1 MDKEILQKIQSL
13 VGTGN
18 CLHTKEAMA
27 CYGYD
32 ASASACLPDVV
43 VFPGNTQEISS
54 LVTLAN
60 ETGIPVTPRGS
71 GTGTTGGCIAVK
83 GGMVLV
89 TTRMNR
95 ILKIDTDNLVAH
107 VEPGVMTG
115 RLHDAVEAQGL
126 YYPPDPASARYS
138 TIGGNLGECAGG
150 PRAVKYGVTR
160 DYVLGL
166 EAVIGTGEIIR
177 TGVQTA
183 KGVVGYDLTRLMV
196 GSEGT
201 LGIITRIILRLLPRP
216 ETVRTLLALFPDMA
230 PAAETV
236 SEIIRRGLTPRTIEF
251 MDRAS
256 IQCVSDQIDPPL
268 PREAGALLIIEA
280 DGTPGETDNAVRQLA
295 AVCRERGALSA
306 TVAGTEAE
314 AENLWQARKALSP
327 AMYQYGPDKMNEDI
341 VVPRSRIPEMLR
353 YVEAL
358 QAETGLTMICFGHA
372 GDGNIHFHIMLD
384 KSVAADLAK
393 AEAAVEKVFDKTL
406 ALGGSISG
414 EHGVGLSKQPY
425 LSKEIGGVEQ
435 RVMQQIKQ
443 VFDPR
448 GILNPGKIF
457 PATGEAGI

>member
-1 MDKEILQKIQSL
+1 MDENIFRKIQDI
-13 VGTGN
+13 VGPDH
-18 CLHTKEAMA
+18 CLSDPVAMA

-32 ASASACLPDVV
+32 ASANAGVPDAVAFPQNAREVSA
-43 VFPGNTQEISS
+43 
-54 LVTLAN
+54 LVTLA
-60 ETGIPVTPRGS
+60 GKAGFPVTPRGS
-71 GTGTTGGCIAVK
+71 GTGTTGGCIAAQ
-83 GGMVLV
+83 GGLVLV

-95 ILKIDTDNLVAH
+95 IIDIDTDNLVAH
-107 VEPGVMTG
+107 VEPGVMAGTF
-115 RLHDAVEAQGL
+115 HAAVEAKGL
-126 YYPPDPASARYS
+126 YYPPDPASSDYA
-138 TIGGNLGECAGG
+138 TLGGNLGECAGG

-183 KGVVGYDLTRLMV
+183 KGVVGYDLTRLLV

-201 LGIITRIILRLLPRP
+201 LGIITRIILRLVPRP
-216 ETVRTLLALFPDMA
+216 ETVRTMVALFPDMG

-236 SEIIRRGLTPRTIEF
+236 SEIIRKGLIPRTVEF
-251 MDRAS
+251 LDRAS
-256 IQCVSDQIDPPL
+256 IRCVSDRIEL
-268 PREAGALLIIEA
+268 PIPKETGALLIIESDGTPDEA
-280 DGTPGETDNAVRQLA
+280 DGTIQRLGE
-295 AVCRERGALSA
+295 VCRDRGALD
-306 TVAGTEAE
+306 TIIAGTQTEAE
-314 AENLWQARKALSP
+314 TLWQARKALSP

-341 VVPRSRIPEMLR
+341 VVPRSRIPDMLR
-353 YVEAL
+353 YVETL

-384 KSVAADLAK
+384 KSASADLEK
-393 AEAAVEKVFDKTL
+393 ANAAVGKVFDKTL

-435 RVMQQIKQ
+435 QLMKQIKQ
-443 VFDPR
+443 VFDPG

-457 PATGEAGI
+457 L

>member
-1 MDKEILQKIQSL
+1 MTKSMYKKIQQI
-13 VGTGN
+13 VGPEN
-18 CLHTKEAMA
+18 CLRDREAMA

-32 ASASACLPDVV
+32 ASAAAGLPDVV
-43 VFPGNTQEISS
+43 AFPRNALEVSA
-54 LVTLAN
+54 LVALAD
-60 ETGIPVTPRGS
+60 ETGFPITPRGS
-71 GTGTTGGCIAVK
+71 GTGTTGGCIAVR
-83 GGMVLV
+83 GGLVLV

-95 ILKIDTDNLVAH
+95 ILEIDTDNLVAH
-107 VEPGVMTG
+107 VQPGVMTG
-115 RLHDAVEAQGL
+115 TFHAAVEAKGL
-126 YYPPDPASARYS
+126 YYPPDPASADYA
-138 TIGGNLGECAGG
+138 TLGGNLGECAGG

-166 EAVIGTGEIIR
+166 EAVIGTGELIR

-183 KGVVGYDLTRLMV
+183 KGVVGYDLTRLLV

-201 LGIITRIILRLLPRP
+201 LGIITKITLRLLPRP
-216 ETVRTLLALFPDMA
+216 KTVRTMAALFQHMG

-236 SEIIRRGLTPRTIEF
+236 SEIIRRGLIPRTIEF

-256 IQCVSDQIDPPL
+256 IRCIEDRIDLPL
-268 PREAGALLIIEA
+268 PPDTGALLILESDGTADEA
-280 DGTPGETDNAVRQLA
+280 DRIIRQLGE
-295 AVCRERGALSA
+295 VCRERGALK
-306 TVAGTEAE
+306 TIIAGTREEAE
-314 AENLWQARKALSP
+314 TLWQARKALSP

-341 VVPRSRIPEMLR
+341 VVPRSRIPDMLR

-384 KSVAADLAK
+384 KSVAEDLAK
-393 AEAAVEKVFDKTL
+393 AQKAVDKVFDKTL

-414 EHGVGLSKQPY
+414 EHGVGLSKRPY

-435 RVMQQIKQ
+435 RLMKQIKQ

-457 PATGEAGI
+457 P